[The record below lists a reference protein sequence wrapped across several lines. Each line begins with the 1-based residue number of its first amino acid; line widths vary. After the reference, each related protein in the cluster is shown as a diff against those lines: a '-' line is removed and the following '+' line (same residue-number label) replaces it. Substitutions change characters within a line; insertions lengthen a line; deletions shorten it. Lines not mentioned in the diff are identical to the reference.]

1 MFSQHVCKRCG
12 QPIRG
17 NYLTALGAT
26 WHPEHF
32 VCAGCGRPLDSAGF
46 VLHQNAPYHSE
57 CYANLVVPRC
67 HYCHQPLIGE
77 YLIDHWGTRFCKRH
91 QHEYPSCD
99 FCGRLIPPYEQER
112 GRNMESSR
120 CPVCRASAIE
130 TAEEA
135 KPIFSRLIRWANSQG
150 LMYHNLH
157 LGLELCGRARLTEL
171 LRERTSTHA
180 LGATVS
186 STYMENGRVTRSEVT
201 GVAVLQGL
209 PSTLF
214 QGVTVHEL
222 GHVWLVV
229 HGIQH
234 MPSWAEEGF
243 CELLSYRYYMEMNTP
258 ESLYHA
264 SNIAR
269 NRDRVYGEGFRRV
282 RDLAESTGFP
292 HLLEI
297 LRTTKRMPVR

>member
-1 MFSQHVCKRCG
+1 MFSQPVCKRCG

-46 VLHQNAPYHSE
+46 TLHQNAPYHSE
-57 CYANLVVPRC
+57 CYANLVAPRC
-67 HYCHQPLIGE
+67 AYCHQPLTTE
-77 YLIDHWGTRFCKRH
+77 YLIDHWGTRYCKRH
-91 QHEYPSCD
+91 QREYPTCD
-99 FCGRLIPPYEQER
+99 FCGRLIPPHEQER
-112 GRNMESSR
+112 GRNVESTR
-120 CPVCRASAIE
+120 CPVCRSSAIE

-135 KPIFSRLIRWANSQG
+135 KPVFSRLIRWANGQG
-150 LMYHNLH
+150 LLYHNLH
-157 LGLELCGRARLTEL
+157 LGLELCGRARLAQL
-171 LRERTSTHA
+171 LKERTSTHA

-186 STYMENGRVTRSEVT
+186 STYMENGRVTHSEVT

-209 PSTLF
+209 PSMLF

-243 CELLSYRYYMEMNTP
+243 CELLSYRYYMEMNTS

-269 NRDRVYGEGFRRV
+269 NRDRIYGEGFRRV